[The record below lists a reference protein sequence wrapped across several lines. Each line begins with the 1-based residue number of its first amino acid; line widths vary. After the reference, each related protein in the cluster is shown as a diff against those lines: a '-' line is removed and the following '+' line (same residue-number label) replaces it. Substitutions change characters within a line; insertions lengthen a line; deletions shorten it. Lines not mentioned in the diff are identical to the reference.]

1 MDSNISTLADLLD
14 TAGTQWRV
22 YDIGRR
28 ITKIN
33 KETFSKIEN
42 AQIPYPTPLQK
53 HALIAILFWDK
64 KETDEPYIWFLK
76 LPLDEESKLVQAS
89 RDHFASM
96 VLEALGTQLTG
107 EQDGQQLNNNPYV
120 FTPNANKRA
129 AFNALMKVETNKPA
143 SIYYE
148 PAQLYFSGKLGFTD
162 WKSLSLQ
169 GIADFAFR
177 LDKTENV
184 TSLIN
189 SFADLPTEVCSP
201 LASMLENVEI
211 STKLTEKLIELA
223 HTAIKNK
230 NVPTLVNYLRCLSH
244 TKAQTLLNDLIDTI
258 LNSELSTNLDIILTI
273 TGRTWQSLNE
283 PKRLHLFMDAVAHI
297 EDYPEL
303 FSGIFADLVAIP
315 TLRPQLLA
323 LLRVENRSNALAH
336 AIGKLFS

>member
-1 MDSNISTLADLLD
+1 MDSNISTLANLLD
-14 TAGTQWRV
+14 AAGTQWRV

-33 KETFSKIEN
+33 KETFSKIED
-42 AQIPYPTPLQK
+42 AQIPYPSPLQK

-64 KETDEPYIWFLK
+64 KQTEEPYIWFLK
-76 LPLDEESKLVQAS
+76 LPLDEESKLIQAS

-96 VLEALGTQLTG
+96 VLEALGTQITSQ
-107 EQDGQQLNNNPYV
+107 QDVQQLNNNPYV

-148 PAQLYFSGKLGFTD
+148 STQLYFSGKLGFKD

-169 GIADFAFR
+169 GIADFSFR

-184 TSLIN
+184 TNLIN
-189 SFADLPTEVCSP
+189 SFAYLPVEVCTP
-201 LASMLENVEI
+201 LASMLENIEI
-211 STKLTEKLIELA
+211 PTSLTEKLIELT
-223 HTAIKNK
+223 HNAIKNK
-230 NVPTLVNYLRCLSH
+230 DVPALVNYLRCLSH
-244 TKAQTLLNDLIDTI
+244 TKAQTLLNDVIDTI
-258 LNSELSTNLDIILTI
+258 LSSELACNLDIILTI
-273 TGRTWQSLNE
+273 TGRAWASLSE
-283 PKRLHLFMDAVAHI
+283 LKRLHQFMDTVAYI

-315 TLRPQLLA
+315 TIRPQLLA
-323 LLRVENRSNALAH
+323 LLRVDNRSDALAR